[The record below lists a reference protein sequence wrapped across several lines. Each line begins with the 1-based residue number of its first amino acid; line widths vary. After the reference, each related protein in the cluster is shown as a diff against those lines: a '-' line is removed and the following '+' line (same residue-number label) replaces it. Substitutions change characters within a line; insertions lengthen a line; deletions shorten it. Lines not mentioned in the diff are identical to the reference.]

1 MGKSQSTDTDSNR
14 TLPSSMRHKRIL
26 DVAADQPDASIE
38 DIAEQVGMATPDLV
52 ERVLEQYGDPSV
64 DADSTNVAPTAKTD
78 DPIATN
84 GEAVDSTAEKAD
96 NVDASNTDEQPT
108 HSESNATDDG
118 TPSTDPEA
126 LSAKQRRTLQ
136 AIHEQPDATQREIA
150 AEFDVTAATI
160 SNRVNSIDGFE
171 WQRRRQF
178 VETLFDS
185 DAEDGTS
192 DAMEESAVGAS
203 ESSLMPPETEP
214 HAVDSEERA
223 VESVSATDGGQAE
236 AVSKNIEQLADR
248 VATIESRLDNENM
261 ESSSGS
267 TGFDD
272 FELLRKVLH
281 ACLESD
287 VISEEEELRI
297 MQVLLS
303 GDK

>member
-1 MGKSQSTDTDSNR
+1 MGKSQSTDSNR

-84 GEAVDSTAEKAD
+84 AEAVDSTPEKAD

-108 HSESNATDDG
+108 QSESNATDDG

-178 VETLFDS
+178 VETLFGS
-185 DAEDGTS
+185 DAEHGTS
-192 DAMEESAVGAS
+192 DETEESTVGAS
-203 ESSLMPPETEP
+203 ESSSMPPETEP

-248 VATIESRLDNENM
+248 VASIESRLDNEDM

-303 GDK
+303 DNE